1 MKSNRSSSSINSY
14 TFSSIGSITSINLM
28 KPSIRQFPF
37 LLILIPSLISLIAIS
52 PSVANSTSQKNQEK
66 FTQLANI
73 CFVTFQ
79 CIVSFLENFLVQTAP
94 LNLSVIPLLSS
105 YLSIICLIPFSH
117 NFHAIIP
124 WIPSVPS
131 IIQFQLS
138 DPFFGLFFGDFWGRE
153 PDLHSEFSDW
163 VFSATFW
170 HEITL
175 YAIDIDKKRFRT
187 PFLTL

>member
-1 MKSNRSSSSINSY
+1 MVHIFLLYICAPLSVPLTMHIVNSINSICLHFNRSDSFIQWNQ
-14 TFSSIGSITSINLM
+14 TDPAAPSILTHSVPLVPSLQLIWL

-73 CFVTFQ
+73 CFVPFQ

-105 YLSIICLIPFSH
+105 YLSIWLIPFSH

-124 WIPSVPS
+124 
-131 IIQFQLS
+131 
-138 DPFFGLFFGDFWGRE
+138 
-153 PDLHSEFSDW
+153 
-163 VFSATFW
+163 
-170 HEITL
+170 
-175 YAIDIDKKRFRT
+175 
-187 PFLTL
+187 